1 MRKLKKMVEG
11 LGAREFR
18 ERPFFP
24 DPYEVLGVGSGAS
37 DEEVAAAH
45 RKLVCVPP
53 RLPSRP
59 FRTTTRLALHSRT
72 TPTAAT
78 AMTTNYSHRA
88 LPRVG

>member
-24 DPYEVLGVGSGAS
+24 DPYEVLGVGPGAS

-53 RLPSRP
+53 LSTHNTPGLG
-59 FRTTTRLALHSRT
+59 RTRNRHDR
-72 TPTAAT
+72 
-78 AMTTNYSHRA
+78 HGRHDD
-88 LPRVG
+88 RRR

>member
-1 MRKLKKMVEG
+1 MDMRKLKKMVEG

-24 DPYEVLGVGSGAS
+24 DPYEVLGVGSEAS
-37 DEEVAAAH
+37 DDEVAAAH

-59 FRTTTRLALHSRT
+59 FRTTTRLVLHAHT
-72 TPTAAT
+72 TAT
-78 AMTTNYSHRA
+78 ASR
-88 LPRVG
+88 P